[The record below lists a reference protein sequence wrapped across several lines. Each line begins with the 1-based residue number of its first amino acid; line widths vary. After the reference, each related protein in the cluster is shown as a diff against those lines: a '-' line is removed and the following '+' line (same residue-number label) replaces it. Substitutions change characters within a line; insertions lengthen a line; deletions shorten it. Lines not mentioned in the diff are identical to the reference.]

1 MSGSAYGSK
10 HRREQEQLKVTY
22 GLIDH
27 ATRDTV
33 FWLQTDPSA
42 EERVYVLAMQE
53 RLADLARIIERR
65 MERRSSPKDGSQW
78 SETAR
83 EVLALLEKAR
93 EVRGNIVGKGLAR
106 LMDHLPQKLLDQ
118 SPRPKLPEPIRP
130 VALRYNHRGACPGN
144 GTPGWRVPA
153 FCPKA
158 YADAESSH

>member
-1 MSGSAYGSK
+1 
-10 HRREQEQLKVTY
+10 V
-22 GLIDH
+22 
-27 ATRDTV
+27 
-33 FWLQTDPSA
+33 
-42 EERVYVLAMQE
+42 RVYVLAMQE

-130 VALRYNHRGACPGN
+130 VSTALTITEAPAPATELRGGGFLPSAPKLMRMPSRPTDFPEDFWPRAIVILDKAIRKFRDPKSLRG
-144 GTPGWRVPA
+144 PRWR
-153 FCPKA
+153 
-158 YADAESSH
+158 